1 MNVLKGFPGKVYAPN
16 ISPDRETGAGSWS
29 DDQLARAIREGVG
42 HDGRA
47 LFPFMPYQD
56 FRALSDDDVASII
69 VYLRSLP
76 PVRQPRPPTEL
87 VFPVN
92 YLIRGVPEPL
102 TEVVPEPDLSTPE
115 KRGKYLVT
123 IAGCTDC
130 HTPQDDKGQPLAGL
144 DFAGGFV
151 LDGPWGRVAS
161 ANITPDA
168 SGIPYYDEALFAQV
182 MRTGY
187 VKARKLNQIMPW
199 HSYRAMTDEDLAA
212 MFAYVQTFKPVQHHV
227 DNSQPAAYCKVCRQ
241 THGSAN

>member
-1 MNVLKGFPGKVYAPN
+1 MTKLRRVLVWAFIDLVVLVAIAITLTIGWRPFIGP
-16 ISPDRETGAGSWS
+16 R
-29 DDQLARAIREGVG
+29 ARA
-42 HDGRA
+42 
-47 LFPFMPYQD
+47 L
-56 FRALSDDDVASII
+56 
-69 VYLRSLP
+69 
-76 PVRQPRPPTEL
+76 
-87 VFPVN
+87 
-92 YLIRGVPEPL
+92 
-102 TEVVPEPDLSTPE
+102 
-115 KRGKYLVT
+115 
-123 IAGCTDC
+123 
-130 HTPQDDKGQPLAGL
+130 KGQPLPGL

-168 SGIPYYDEALFAQV
+168 SGIPYYDEALFAEV

-212 MFAYVQTFKPVQHHV
+212 MFAYVKTFKPVQHHV